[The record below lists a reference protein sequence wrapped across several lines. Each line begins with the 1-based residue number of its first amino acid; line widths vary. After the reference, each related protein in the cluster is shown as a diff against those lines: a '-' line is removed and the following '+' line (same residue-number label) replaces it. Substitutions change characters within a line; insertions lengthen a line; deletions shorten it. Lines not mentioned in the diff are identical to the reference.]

1 MPGASKKE
9 EETEDYGYDL
19 DTTGESGA
27 INEGGEQAEF
37 GMWMII
43 ENIDDIGDFYE
54 CATVIYLLSNFI
66 VA

>member
-1 MPGASKKE
+1 MFWLEDSVRGIFSSHFKMPGASKKE

-37 GMWMII
+37 GM
-43 ENIDDIGDFYE
+43 
-54 CATVIYLLSNFI
+54 
-66 VA
+66 